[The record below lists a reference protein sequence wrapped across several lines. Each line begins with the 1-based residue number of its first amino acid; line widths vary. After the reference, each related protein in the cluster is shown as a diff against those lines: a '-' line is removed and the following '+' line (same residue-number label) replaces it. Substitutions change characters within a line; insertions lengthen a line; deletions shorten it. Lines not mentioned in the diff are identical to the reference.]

1 MKMKMVS
8 KDIKKSSYLI
18 YHKQHL
24 NARRIMY
31 AERINSLPPYLFATI
46 DRARQDAIK
55 KGVDVINLSIGDPD
69 MPTPSHIV
77 EAMRKS
83 LGNPAR
89 HRYPS
94 YEGMISFRDAAAK
107 WYKKTMNID
116 LDPENEVL
124 TLIGSKEGIAHI
136 PLAFLNPGDVSLVPN
151 PGYPVYNIGSIL
163 ADGKPFK
170 MPLLEEND
178 FLPDLDAIPSDV
190 AKKAKIMFLNY
201 PNNPTSATATAKF
214 FEEVVNFAN
223 EYEVLVIHDNAY
235 SEMTYDGYKAPS
247 FLNTSGAKEVG
258 IEMHSLSKT
267 YNMTGW
273 RLGFAVGN
281 RDILAGLGKVKTNV
295 DSGAFEA
302 VQEAGIVALSGPQ
315 DCVHEMNRVYKER
328 RDALIT
334 GLNELGLDVKPPRA
348 TFYVWARV
356 RGKSLDFT
364 KMLLEKAGIVATPGV
379 GFGEY
384 GEGYIRFALTQSVE
398 RINEAVERMR
408 KLEIE

>member
-1 MKMKMVS
+1 
-8 KDIKKSSYLI
+8 
-18 YHKQHL
+18 
-24 NARRIMY
+24 MY
-31 AERINSLPPYLFATI
+31 ADRINSLPPYLFATI

-69 MPTPSHIV
+69 MPTPPHIV
-77 EAMRKS
+77 EAMRRS
-83 LGNPAR
+83 VGDPAR

-94 YEGMISFRDAAAK
+94 YEGMLSFRTAAAK
-107 WYKKTMNID
+107 WYKKTMKID
-116 LDPENEVL
+116 IDPESEVL

-136 PLAFLNPGDVSLVPN
+136 PLAFLNPGDVSLVPD

-170 MPLLEEND
+170 MPLLAEND
-178 FLPDLDAIPSDV
+178 FLPDLDAIPKDV
-190 AKKAKIMFLNY
+190 ANKAKIMFLNY
-201 PNNPTSATATAKF
+201 PNNPTSATATTKF
-214 FEEVVNFAN
+214 FEEVVDFAHEN
-223 EYEVLVIHDNAY
+223 DILVIHDNAY

-247 FLNTSGAKEVG
+247 FLSTSGAMDIG

-281 RDILAGLGKVKTNV
+281 KDILAGLGKVKTNV

-302 VQEAGIVALSGPQ
+302 VQDAGIAALSGSQ
-315 DCVHEMNRVYKER
+315 DCVRDMNLIYKER

-334 GLNELGLDVKPPRA
+334 GLNELGMDVKPPKA
-348 TFYVWARV
+348 TFYVWV
-356 RGKSLDFT
+356 KVKGKSLDFT
-364 KMLLEKAGIVATPGV
+364 KMLLEKSGIVATPGV

-398 RINEAVERMR
+398 RINEAVGRMR
-408 KLEIE
+408 KLRIE